1 MKVLAEIG
9 KKLTVIL
16 KFFYFHIKRC
26 YRKMRRQE
34 KTKYNVQDIQ
44 TDDVATVEL
53 NVNGTDEIKTQQQQE
68 AKSEEH
74 ELELATSE
82 KHELEHD
89 DTDDNLPVILPVVIF
104 VMYIFLGGLM
114 YTCWEDWGYLD
125 SFYFVFISISTIGF
139 GDFTPAHTKYFI
151 VTSVYVFIGL
161 SLVSMCINVLIELYI
176 FSLNVALHKMDI
188 VKSRV
193 KKGCVCGIRRQSI

>member
-44 TDDVATVEL
+44 KDDGAFVEL
-53 NVNGTDEIKTQQQQE
+53 NVNGTDEIKAQQQQE
-68 AKSEEH
+68 AKSEE
-74 ELELATSE
+74 
-82 KHELEHD
+82 HELEHD
-89 DTDDNLPVILPVVIF
+89 DTDDNLPVILPVVILI
-104 VMYIFLGGLM
+104 VYIFLGGLM

-176 FSLNVALHKMDI
+176 VSLKVAVHKMDI

-193 KKGCVCGIRRQSI
+193 KKGCVCLIRRQSI

>member
-1 MKVLAEIG
+1 
-9 KKLTVIL
+9 
-16 KFFYFHIKRC
+16 
-26 YRKMRRQE
+26 
-34 KTKYNVQDIQ
+34 
-44 TDDVATVEL
+44 
-53 NVNGTDEIKTQQQQE
+53 
-68 AKSEEH
+68 
-74 ELELATSE
+74 
-82 KHELEHD
+82 
-89 DTDDNLPVILPVVIF
+89 
-104 VMYIFLGGLM
+104 M

-176 FSLNVALHKMDI
+176 FSLNVAVHKMDI

-193 KKGCVCGIRRQSI
+193 KKGCVCGIRRQSIWRHYCTTVNSKNQKTADDINGIESTLWIWNKIEIRQFKILEVFSILTSTVRDNTYINNIHIVSQFLQLLLNKS

>member
-16 KFFYFHIKRC
+16 KFFYVHIKRC

-34 KTKYNVQDIQ
+34 KTRYNVQDIHK
-44 TDDVATVEL
+44 DDGAFVQLDVDE
-53 NVNGTDEIKTQQQQE
+53 TDEIKTQQQQE
-68 AKSEEH
+68 SKSEEQ
-74 ELELATSE
+74 EL
-82 KHELEHD
+82 KHD
-89 DTDDNLPVILPVVIF
+89 DTDVNLPVILPVVILI
-104 VMYIFLGGLM
+104 VYIFLGGLM

-176 FSLNVALHKMDI
+176 VSLKVAVHKIDV